1 VYYGERIWTQTEGQ
15 TERVVVVPLGSLEQ
29 HGHHLPMLTDSM
41 IGAEIVRRAETELG
55 EAALFT
61 PMLWIGASDHHL
73 GFEGTL
79 SLNNDLYVAVLV
91 DILESLIGA
100 GYRRILLLNAHG
112 GNIMPGR
119 MAMYDVQL
127 RHLDKPDLWISL
139 ATWFTIAAEQ
149 IAAIEELD
157 QKAVTHACELE
168 TSMIL
173 RLRPELVDLNAARG
187 TTIPF
192 ESAFYVPDFGAPS
205 RVDVARSFNQLS
217 VTGAFGHPEKATAAK
232 GELLFTTAVR
242 EVVAFVRE
250 FAAWNEFEPQ

>member
-1 VYYGERIWTQTEGQ
+1 MYYGERIWTETEDLTGK
-15 TERVVVVPLGSLEQ
+15 VVVVPIGSLEQ

-41 IGAEIVRRAETELG
+41 IGAEIARRAEAELG

-61 PMLWIGASDHHL
+61 PMLWVGASDHHL
-73 GFEGTL
+73 GFPGTI
-79 SLNNDLYVAVLV
+79 SLNNDVYVSVLV
-91 DILESLIGA
+91 NILESLVEA
-100 GYRRILLLNAHG
+100 GYRKILLLNSHG
-112 GNIMPGR
+112 GNILPGR
-119 MAMYDVQL
+119 MAMYQVQL
-127 RHLDKPDLWISL
+127 QHLDKTDLWISL

-149 IAAIEELD
+149 IAALEALD

-173 RLRPELVDLNAARG
+173 HLRPELVNLKAACG

-205 RVDVARSFNQLS
+205 RVDVARSFDQLS
-217 VTGAFGHPEKATAAK
+217 VTGAFGHPEVATPEK
-232 GELLFTTAVR
+232 GALLFDTAVG

-250 FAAWNEFEPQ
+250 FAGWNEFEAH